1 MELPE
6 AVISLAGFPRES
18 TANKYSYLRSSRTL
32 KKRGARVAKHRYF
45 VFFRSPPS
53 LDVNRV
59 GRVLSEYT
67 IVVLLFFFPRS
78 SLSFLYLEETERN
91 SARIEF
97 IFPYVHQVTEPSF
110 VSNCFL
116 KDIRSSRLTDRG
128 AAARSGRSSSQVCKI
143 RNAQSGWKRAIGN
156 TIRRSRDPPLP
167 TDLIIPFENDTSFAI
182 IALS

>member
-32 KKRGARVAKHRYF
+32 EKRGARVAKHRYF
-45 VFFRSPPS
+45 VFF
-53 LDVNRV
+53 LV
-59 GRVLSEYT
+59 
-67 IVVLLFFFPRS
+67 FFPRS